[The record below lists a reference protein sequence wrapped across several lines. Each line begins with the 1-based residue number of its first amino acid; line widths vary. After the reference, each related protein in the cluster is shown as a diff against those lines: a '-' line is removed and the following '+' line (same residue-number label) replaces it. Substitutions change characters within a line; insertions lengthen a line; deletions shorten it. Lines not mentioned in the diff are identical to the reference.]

1 MVTNYTRKIETT
13 QDLDKQISIGIQRV
27 SLDLNNWEP

>member
-1 MVTNYTRKIETT
+1 MVTNYTSKTKTT
-13 QDLDKQISIGIQRV
+13 QELDKQISTGIQSV